1 MRFVYAGAQ
10 KATSTQARPAANVDD
25 EFRIV
30 LANRETFIFRASKM
44 TQTQPCLANPSI
56 ENWER
61 VIRRFTQN
69 VRVGI

>member
-10 KATSTQARPAANVDD
+10 AASSKQARPAQNIDD

-44 TQTQPCLANPSI
+44 SQNQGSANPSI

-61 VIRRFTQN
+61 VIRRFTVN